1 MIVRFIFFLIFIVLF
16 LLGLLLLVKNIGKD
30 NVRNNKKK

>member
-1 MIVRFIFFLIFIVLF
+1 MIARFIFFLIFIVLF